1 MKLPIRT
8 LGLAVAAL
16 LIGSA
21 LAPVAA
27 QSQQSGVDGQVAVR
41 SDGAL
46 YLISNGQR
54 RWIATVV
61 ATDDEINAMPEGEP
75 IFAGL
80 APAGSAQAAAPP
92 PQPATAAASPAAAA
106 SPGPAQPSTKTATTS
121 AKTASS
127 KESKPTSSTANE
139 ELSTDIPI
147 EIVVDGS
154 TKLEPGDARR
164 VEIKSRK
171 DVTCELILRLPDGRE
186 YAEDSKNADSQ
197 GRCRYTIEI
206 PSGADEGNG
215 QVIGTVREGGKV
227 NRQEIIIEIEE

>member
-21 LAPVAA
+21 LVPVAA

-92 PQPATAAASPAAAA
+92 PQPATAAASP
-106 SPGPAQPSTKTATTS
+106 GPTQPSTKTATTS
-121 AKTASS
+121 AKTSSS

-147 EIVVDGS
+147 EILVDGS
-154 TKLEPGDARR
+154 TTLEPGDSRR
-164 VEIKSRK
+164 VEIKTRK
-171 DVTCELILRLPDGRE
+171 DVACELILRLPNGDE
-186 YAEDSKNADSQ
+186 FAEDSKNADSQ

>member
-8 LGLAVAAL
+8 LGLAAAAL

-54 RWIATVV
+54 RWVATVV
-61 ATDDEINAMPEGEP
+61 ATDEEINAMPEGEP

-92 PQPATAAASPAAAA
+92 PQPPTAAASPAAVA
-106 SPGPAQPSTKTATTS
+106 SPGAAQPATKTGTAS
-121 AKTASS
+121 AKTPST
-127 KESKPTSSTANE
+127 KESKPTSSITNE
-139 ELSTDIPI
+139 ELSPDVPI
-147 EIVVDGS
+147 EILVDGS
-154 TKLEPGDARR
+154 TKLEPGDSRR
-164 VEIKSRK
+164 VEIRTRR
-171 DVTCELILRLPDGRE
+171 DVTCEMILRLPNGE
-186 YAEDSKNADSQ
+186 EVAENTKNADSQ

-206 PSGADEGNG
+206 PNGAAEGNG
-215 QVIGTVREGGKV
+215 KVIGTVREGGRV
-227 NRQEIIIEIEE
+227 NRQETEIVVED